1 MLAWMP
7 TGSFA
12 PPDGLRNQ
20 DHMPPPQDASVVNRP
35 IAPGANSE
43 SSAPLGSRRCR
54 ELFLCADWGTIA
66 IIVKLQQAQLPIPMG
81 RTATPLS
88 EQTVVNLDV
97 QVMENLQ
104 YAANLFFVWIG
115 FGTVV
120 GLLAKAIMPGPDPG
134 GAIATMAMGVVGTVI
149 GCGIVSFFFEGH
161 AVTPISPVGFGIGT
175 AGAFII
181 LCFYRLLAGYWF
193 VEGGHHHPRM
203 RPRRPHYQRRRR
215 SYSYLDDR

>member
-1 MLAWMP
+1 M
-7 TGSFA
+7 
-12 PPDGLRNQ
+12 
-20 DHMPPPQDASVVNRP
+20 
-35 IAPGANSE
+35 
-43 SSAPLGSRRCR
+43 
-54 ELFLCADWGTIA
+54 
-66 IIVKLQQAQLPIPMG
+66 
-81 RTATPLS
+81 
-88 EQTVVNLDV
+88 NLDV

-161 AVTPISPVGFGIGT
+161 AVTPISPMGFGIGT

-193 VEGGHHHPRM
+193 VEGGHHPRM
-203 RPRRPHYQRRRR
+203 RHRRPHYQRRRR

>member
-1 MLAWMP
+1 
-7 TGSFA
+7 
-12 PPDGLRNQ
+12 
-20 DHMPPPQDASVVNRP
+20 MPPPQDASVVNRP

-54 ELFLCADWGTIA
+54 ELFLCADSEAFET
-66 IIVKLQQAQLPIPMG
+66 IVKLGRANLPIPKG
-81 RTATPLS
+81 RTPNPFIGPLS
-88 EQTVVNLDV
+88 EQTAVNLDV

-161 AVTPISPVGFGIGT
+161 AVTPISPMGFGIGT

-193 VEGGHHHPRM
+193 VEGGHHPRM
-203 RPRRPHYQRRRR
+203 RHRRPHYQRRRR